1 MHNKIFFRL
10 LILKKKMVPVSYD
23 PLIFLLMVW
32 TIAIQPGK
40 LTIQID
46 FWTYFNNSLELFYLD
61 TTVSRP
67 NKLFFA
73 GFSTERIWRLPQN
86 SAPLTEILRNAF
98 WVAHSPVLSEHKRME
113 QHTSFMMHFN

>member
-46 FWTYFNNSLELFYLD
+46 F
-61 TTVSRP
+61 
-67 NKLFFA
+67 
-73 GFSTERIWRLPQN
+73 
-86 SAPLTEILRNAF
+86 
-98 WVAHSPVLSEHKRME
+98 
-113 QHTSFMMHFN
+113 